1 MHFGYVFLGVKGRR
15 GNGCRKYATKM
26 QNEMPEF
33 WHEVCRERDK
43 RPQAL
48 PAKGIRNKDNIVPT
62 LIDNTRPKVLSLYSF
77 SEAVLTPLAQR
88 SKY

>member
-1 MHFGYVFLGVKGRR
+1 MYDLCTKDKGRR
-15 GNGCRKYATKM
+15 RM
-26 QNEMPEF
+26 DSI

-77 SEAVLTPLAQR
+77 SAAVLTPTAQR